1 MIPPL
6 AVVFDLDG
14 TLIDSRGDIVAALNH
29 ALLRT
34 GRPALPAQHI
44 VRYVG
49 DGARALISRA
59 VQIPEASPEVDQ
71 LLELF
76 LAYYTEHPIDFT
88 RWMEG
93 AREVLDTLGTMP
105 DMALG
110 ICTNKPR
117 ASTDAVLTSLGIVD
131 LFGAIFAG
139 GDLPEKK
146 PSPAPLVHVAMLM
159 GLPPAC
165 IVMVGDGPQ
174 DVESARR
181 AGMRSVVI
189 EGGFCPLER
198 VLAAGPD
205 VLLRSLVELPEI
217 IQRWRD
223 ATVRMPTPN
232 RPGKVIS

>member
-14 TLIDSRGDIVAALNH
+14 TLVDSRGDIVAALNH
-29 ALLRT
+29 ALQRT
-34 GRPALPAQHI
+34 GRPALPAQLI

-49 DGARALISRA
+49 DGARALIARS
-59 VQIPEASPEVDQ
+59 VQLPEASADVDE

-76 LAYYTEHPIDFT
+76 LAYYVKHPIDFT
-88 RWMEG
+88 RWMDG
-93 AREVLDTLGTMP
+93 AREVLDTLAEMP

-117 ASTDAVLTSLGIVD
+117 ASTDAVLAALGIRER
-131 LFGAIFAG
+131 FIATFAG

-146 PSPAPLVHVAMLM
+146 PSPAPLLYVAKLM

-181 AGMRSVVI
+181 AGMRSVVV

-205 VLLRSLVELPEI
+205 VLLRSLAELPEI
-217 IQRWRD
+217 LQRWRD
-223 ATVRMPTPN
+223 ATARLPTPN
-232 RPGKVIS
+232 RPGRVTS